1 MVAPKSSDPADAE
14 LAERAGAGDERA
26 FTLLVRR
33 HERAVFALCCRYLGQ
48 ADAADAAQETFV
60 RAFTHLERFDRARPL
75 LPWLLT
81 IARRLCIDHQ
91 RARRHETDASD
102 GDPPDRSSAPIEPH
116 VSAREEL
123 TLLARAFERLPEGPR
138 EALALFHLQDLSYK
152 EIAETL
158 EIPMGT
164 VMTWIHRG
172 RDALRQALAEPAALR
187 PDTVARPRSRSM
199 E

>member
-1 MVAPKSSDPADAE
+1 MVDPADSSDAE
-14 LAERAGAGDERA
+14 LAQRAGAGDERA
-26 FTLLVRR
+26 FERLVKRY
-33 HERAVFALCCRYLGQ
+33 ERPVYALCCRYLGP
-48 ADAADAAQETFV
+48 ADAADLGQETFV
-60 RAFTHLERFDRARPL
+60 RAFTHLEQFDRSRPL

-91 RARRHETDASD
+91 RSRRHEVAAIEVPER
-102 GDPPDRSSAPIEPH
+102 GSAPVEPH

-123 TLLARAFERLPEGPR
+123 ALLARALETLPEGPR
-138 EALALFHLQDLSYK
+138 EALALFHFQDLSYK

-172 RDALRQALAEPAALR
+172 RDALRQALAEPGVA
-187 PDTVARPRSRSM
+187 PSDTVAAGTRRVRRSM

>member
-1 MVAPKSSDPADAE
+1 MFASDPPDLADAE
-14 LAERAGAGDERA
+14 LAQRAGAGDERA
-26 FTLLVRR
+26 FEQLVRR
-33 HERAVFALCCRYLGQ
+33 YQRPVYALCCRYLGP
-48 ADAADAAQETFV
+48 ADAADAGQETFV
-60 RAFTHLERFDRARPL
+60 RAFTHLAKYDRTRPL

-91 RARRHETDASD
+91 RARRHEAAAVEV
-102 GDPPDRSSAPIEPH
+102 PDLGNAPVEPH

-123 TLLARAFERLPEGPR
+123 ALLARAFETLPEGPR
-138 EALALFHLQDLSYK
+138 EALALFHFQDLSYK

-172 RDALRQALAEPAALR
+172 RDALRQALAEPAVPRAQGALR
-187 PDTVARPRSRSM
+187 PRRSM

>member
-1 MVAPKSSDPADAE
+1 MPAPNLSDLADAE

-33 HERAVFALCCRYLGQ
+33 YERPVFALCARYLGT
-48 ADAADAAQETFV
+48 ADAADAGQETFV
-60 RAFTHLERFDRARPL
+60 RAFTRLEQFDRTRPL

-81 IARRLCIDHQ
+81 IARRLCIDHR
-91 RARRHETDASD
+91 RARRHEVPA
-102 GDPPDRSSAPIEPH
+102 GEEGPELAAAPVEPH

-123 TLLARAFERLPEGPR
+123 ALLARAFEGLPEGPR
-138 EALALFHLQDLSYK
+138 EALALFHFHDLSYK
-152 EIAETL
+152 EIAEQL

-172 RDALRQALAEPAALR
+172 RDALRQALADPGALSAPPA
-187 PDTVARPRSRSM
+187 PARARGRSV